1 MVATSQIIVCGAK
14 TLPRSID
21 LDIQVS
27 KPQTEGEVDLSVT
40 VFVQSSGNL
49 PHGASRIRYYIDPDS
64 LATDVADGWLN
75 AEAAKA
81 GRDFFAQSP
90 RATTMAV
97 AQAFDTAQAGYARMA
112 PAGTLA
118 AFLLIANG
126 SFAVSIDG
134 VSQDIVALDFTGET
148 DFDGVASVIQAALQA
163 IGSGG
168 FTAATC
174 TYLNG
179 VITIKSG
186 TTGDSSAVSV
196 LAAVDPV
203 SGTDISGATYLN
215 GLVATLTHGYT
226 PGTLDSELSLITEAA
241 RCSGKFIYAW
251 DLDESYRDSNDQ
263 KLAAQWAQ
271 QRTAVMSVTSNNVL
285 AWDPGTTS
293 DIGSVIEALGIY
305 RKLLIWHDNKDYY
318 PGMAVFA
325 LMLSV
330 NYNAENSIRNA
341 KFSDLTGIPTSPIDV
356 TQLTV
361 LQSKGYNLFTAVGV
375 SARTFR
381 DGETSTSPQW
391 YLDQLIGL
399 DNYKEDLS
407 VNLYNVW
414 LRNKIVPFDESGVAL
429 EQDAIDQI
437 NEKYVFNGFLGPRR
451 VLDLATKEGFRVDPA
466 YATSFAPLELSTASE
481 RAARSGPPATI
492 NLNMRGAI
500 NTLSVNVFA
509 RD

>member
-1 MVATSQIIVCGAK
+1 MVATAQIISCGGK

-21 LDIQVS
+21 LDIQVT
-27 KPQTEGEVDLSVT
+27 KPQTEGEVDLSTT

-49 PHGASRIRYYIDPDS
+49 PHGASRIRYYADADT
-64 LATDVADGWLN
+64 LAADVQGGFLN

-97 AQAFDTAQAGYARMA
+97 AQAFSTAQAGYARMA
-112 PAGTLA
+112 VGGLIG
-118 AFLLIANG
+118 AFTIVADG
-126 SFAVSIDG
+126 SFAVAIDG
-134 VSQDIVALDFTGET
+134 VSEDITALDFTGDT
-148 DFDGVASVIQAALQA
+148 TFADVAATIQAALQA
-163 IGSGG
+163 VATGG
-168 FTAATC
+168 FTLATC

-179 VITIKSG
+179 VMTIKSG
-186 TTGDSSAVSV
+186 TTGDASAVSV
-196 LAAVDPV
+196 LAPVDPAT
-203 SGTDISGATYLN
+203 GTDISGAAYLN
-215 GLVATLTHGYT
+215 GTAATLTHGYLPT
-226 PGTLDSELSLITEAA
+226 TFDAELSLITEAA
-241 RCSGKFIYAW
+241 RCSGRFIYAW
-251 DLDESYRDSNDQ
+251 DLDETYRDTADQ
-263 KLAAQWAQ
+263 ELAAAWAS
-271 QRTAVMSVTSNNVL
+271 QRVAVISLTSNNPL
-285 AWDPGTTS
+285 AYDPDTTS
-293 DIGSVIEALGIY
+293 DIGSIVEALGIY
-305 RKLLIWHDNKDYY
+305 RKVLIWHDDADYY
-318 PGMAVFA
+318 PGMAIFA

-330 NYNAENSIRNA
+330 NYNGINTIRNA

-361 LQSKGYNLFTAVGV
+361 LQSKGYNVFTAVGV

-381 DGETSTSPQW
+381 DGETSTAPQW

-414 LRNKIVPFDESGVAL
+414 LRNPIVPFDEAGVL
-429 EQDAIDQI
+429 MEQDAIDQI
-437 NEKYVFNGFLGPRR
+437 NEKYVTNGFLGPRR
-451 VLDLATKEGFRVDPA
+451 VLDLTTKEGFRVDPA
-466 YATSFAPLELSTASE
+466 YSTVFSPLELSTAAE
-481 RAARSGPPATI
+481 RAARSGPPATV